1 MHILELLHPNHT
13 SVPTAIMLAISCA
26 DLAITRLELLTY
38 GTVWWSGLTLP
49 LMPHSVRCVPS
60 PSIVLCHCI
69 HTLRNVNW
77 LWPCSCFGAVIIGC
91 RDYIKN
97 KRKKKKKKIPNLL
110 QFHFSKPS
118 IFLTMTPASIK
129 KPCPVDW
136 AIAAAGLTGYTE
148 ACGQPRQP
156 GPAAAH
162 TPRQKKIDTVRRLC

>member
-26 DLAITRLELLTY
+26 DLAIARLELLTY

-97 KRKKKKKKIPNLL
+97 KRKKKKKKNSKLTPIPFFQTFHIPYHDSSVNKKNHVPWIGRSRLQASPVTRRPVANRGNRGPQLL
-110 QFHFSKPS
+110 TRH
-118 IFLTMTPASIK
+118 AK
-129 KPCPVDW
+129 KN
-136 AIAAAGLTGYTE
+136 
-148 ACGQPRQP
+148 
-156 GPAAAH
+156 
-162 TPRQKKIDTVRRLC
+162 